1 MTDATATT
9 VDGPRFDDLAV
20 GDVFDHAPA
29 VTLTDGLAAAHHAIV
44 GGRLRLAFDRELSR
58 SVTGINVASPA
69 LVWDMAI
76 GQSTLVT
83 QRAIANLFYRGL
95 RFVRFPA
102 IGDTIATRTEI
113 VGLRPVTPK
122 PGRPPRGLVVMR
134 IRTVDQD
141 ERPILDFHRCAM
153 LPARKGASAQSGEV
167 DPPHLDPAPGA
178 IAGGVSGWDLSGYRN
193 RTPGPHFSSI
203 RPGVSFDIGDG
214 DVVTSAPELARLTF
228 NLAAVHHDRI
238 AAAAAAADGRRLVY
252 GGHTIGVAAAQ
263 ATRAFPALVT
273 VLAWHSCDHVGPVH
287 EGDTLVSTVEVER
300 CAPLPAGGGLAHLRS
315 RVRKKQ
321 DDGAEADVLDWRF
334 VGLFA

>member
-1 MTDATATT
+1 MTGATATT
-9 VDGPRFDDLAV
+9 VDGPWFDDLAV
-20 GDVFDHAPA
+20 GDMFDHAPA

-44 GGRLRLAFDRELSR
+44 GGRLRLAFDRHLSR
-58 SVTGINVASPA
+58 AVTGVEVASPA
-69 LVWDMAI
+69 LVWDMAV

-95 RFVRFPA
+95 RFLRFPA

-134 IRTVDQD
+134 IRTVDQH

-153 LPARKGASAQSGEV
+153 LPARKEASAQSGDL
-167 DPPHLDPAPGA
+167 DPPHLDLILGA
-178 IAGGVSGWDLSGYRN
+178 IAGATFDWDLSTYRQ
-193 RTPGPHFSSI
+193 RTPGGHFDSI
-203 RPGVSFDIGDG
+203 RVGTSYGIADG

-228 NLAAVHHDRI
+228 NLAAIHHDQT
-238 AAAAAAADGRRLVY
+238 AASDGRRLVY
-252 GGHTIGVAAAQ
+252 GGHTIGIAAAQ
-263 ATRAFPALVT
+263 ATRVFPALVT

-300 CAPLPAGGGLAHLRS
+300 CDSLPSGRGLAHLRS